1 MVFRTS
7 ADFHAWLL
15 YKPPLTLL
23 LYAGCVLL
31 PENILE
37 ALFFDV
43 APILVMVG
51 QVGVEPTTPEGSG
64 FTVRRVCRFAT
75 DPYGG
80 KWGI

>member
-23 LYAGCVLL
+23 LYAGYVLI
-31 PENILE
+31 PENILG

-43 APILVMVG
+43 APILVMVRR
-51 QVGVEPTTPEGSG
+51 VGIEPTVLLSGG
-64 FTVRRVCRFAT
+64 FTVPCPRR
-75 DPYGG
+75 
-80 KWGI
+80 

>member
-31 PENILE
+31 PENILG

-43 APILVMVG
+43 APILVMVRR
-51 QVGVEPTTPEGSG
+51 VGIEPTV
-64 FTVRRVCRFAT
+64 FTARVA
-75 DPYGG
+75 DLQSAD
-80 KWGI
+80 IAN